1 MKRELFSFLFLCRK
15 PWGNVSFPWF
25 FILKGVR
32 KMTIC
37 SVNNVTKSFG
47 GNIIFENI
55 SLEIKNGERVGL
67 VGRNGSGK
75 TTIFQLLTGM
85 ESLDAGAIH
94 MKKGT
99 RIGHVA
105 QIPKFDES
113 MTVYEVLS
121 SAFKIEKELE
131 REMRTLE
138 KHMAEE
144 QESSVLQKLMERY
157 GIIQEKFAF
166 LGGYEIE
173 ANIMKVANG
182 LQVIELF
189 PRSFLELSGGE
200 QTKVSLAYMLLQK
213 PDLLLLDEPTNH
225 LDLFAVEW
233 LEQFLKEYNGTV
245 VVISHDRYFLD
256 EVVTKIFDLEDGE
269 IHVYHTNYS
278 RFVEEKEERL
288 LQEFQAFQEQ
298 QKKIKKMKEAIKRL
312 REWANQANPP
322 NEGLHKRARS
332 MERALERMEK
342 LKKPILERKQMGL
355 QFEGQERSGKDVIVM
370 KEVSKGFA
378 EHLLFNEANLHVRF
392 QERAAIV
399 GRNGTGKTTLLKLLL
414 EEIKPDAGEIR
425 IGSSVKIGY
434 LSQHAYG
441 NMKSN
446 VLEAFRE
453 CVAVTEGEA
462 RHILAK
468 FLFYGP
474 AVFKK
479 VTQLSGGEKMRLRL
493 AQLMYQDINF
503 LILDEP
509 TNHLD
514 IESREVLEE
523 ALEQYNGTILAV
535 SHDRYFL
542 NKLFEKTYWIDECKL
557 FEFAGNYAWAR
568 QKWEEKL
575 ETQVIK
581 QQRQGRKK
589 IETVPVKKKEVRNIE
604 EIETELMHVEEDIY
618 TLECKMEQVVDVEML
633 EQLYEEKTKKELL
646 RAELY
651 NALENI
657 ME

>member
-1 MKRELFSFLFLCRK
+1 
-15 PWGNVSFPWF
+15 
-25 FILKGVR
+25 
-32 KMTIC
+32 MTIC
-37 SVNNVTKSFG
+37 SVNNVMKSFG

-75 TTIFQLLTGM
+75 TTIFGLLTGR

-105 QIPKFDES
+105 QIPKFDEV
-113 MTVYEVLS
+113 MNVYDVLS
-121 SAFKIEKELE
+121 SAFKVEKELE
-131 REMRTLE
+131 KEMHALE
-138 KHMAEE
+138 KNMAEE
-144 QESSVLQKLMERY
+144 QEQSSLQKLMERY

-182 LQVIELF
+182 LQVTDLF
-189 PRSFLELSGGE
+189 PRVFTELSGGE

-213 PDLLLLDEPTNH
+213 LDLLLLDEPTNH

-233 LEQFLKEYNGTV
+233 LEKFLKEYTGTV
-245 VVISHDRYFLD
+245 MVISHDRYFLD

-278 RFVEEKEERL
+278 QFVEEKEERL
-288 LQEFQAFQEQ
+288 LQEFQAYQEQ

-322 NEGLHKRARS
+322 NEGLHKRARN
-332 MERALERMEK
+332 MERALERIEK
-342 LKKPILERKQMGL
+342 LKRPILERKQMGL
-355 QFEGQERSGKDVIVM
+355 QFEGQERSGKDVVVM

-378 EHLLFNEANLHVRF
+378 GRPLFEQANLHVRF

-414 EEIKPDAGEIR
+414 EEINPDVGEIR

-434 LSQHAYG
+434 LSQHTYG

-453 CVAVTEGEA
+453 YVAVTEGEA

-575 ETQVIK
+575 EKQVIK
-581 QQRQGRKK
+581 QKRQGRKSV
-589 IETVPVKKKEVRNIE
+589 EMVPVKEKKARNLE
-604 EIETELMHVEEDIY
+604 EIENELMHVEEDIY
-618 TLECKMEQVVDVEML
+618 AIECEMEHVADVERL
-633 EQLYEEKTKKELL
+633 KKLYEEKMMKELL
-646 RAELY
+646 RAKLY
-651 NALENI
+651 SELENI
-657 ME
+657 VE

>member
-1 MKRELFSFLFLCRK
+1 M
-15 PWGNVSFPWF
+15 GNVSFSWF

-37 SVNNVTKSFG
+37 SVNNVMKSFG

-75 TTIFQLLTGM
+75 TTIFGLLTGK

-105 QIPKFDES
+105 QIPKFDEV
-113 MTVYEVLS
+113 MTVYDVLS
-121 SAFKIEKELE
+121 SAFKVEKELE
-131 REMRTLE
+131 KEMHALE
-138 KHMAEE
+138 KNMAVE
-144 QESSVLQKLMERY
+144 QEQSALEKLMERY
-157 GIIQEKFAF
+157 GVIQEKFAF

-182 LQVIELF
+182 LQVTDLF
-189 PRSFLELSGGE
+189 SRVFTELSGGE

-233 LEQFLKEYNGTV
+233 LEQFLKEYTGTV
-245 VVISHDRYFLD
+245 IVISHDRYFLD

-278 RFVEEKEERL
+278 QFVEEKEERL
-288 LQEFQAFQEQ
+288 LQEFQAYQEQ

-322 NEGLHKRARS
+322 NEGLHKRARN
-332 MERALERMEK
+332 MERALERIEK
-342 LKKPILERKQMGL
+342 LKRPILERKQMGL
-355 QFEGQERSGKDVIVM
+355 QFEGQERSGKDVVVM

-378 EHLLFNEANLHVRF
+378 GRPLFEQANLHVRF

-414 EEIKPDAGEIR
+414 EEINPDVGEIR

-434 LSQHAYG
+434 LSQHTYG
-441 NMKSN
+441 NVKSN

-453 CVAVTEGEA
+453 YVAVTEGEA

-575 ETQVIK
+575 EKQVIK
-581 QQRQGRKK
+581 QKCQGRKSV
-589 IETVPVKKKEVRNIE
+589 EMVPVKEKKARNLE
-604 EIETELMHVEEDIY
+604 EIENELMHVEEDIY
-618 TLECKMEQVVDVEML
+618 VIECEMEHVADVERL
-633 EQLYEEKTKKELL
+633 EKLYEEKTMKELL
-646 RAELY
+646 RAKLY
-651 NALENI
+651 SELENI
-657 ME
+657 VE

>member
-1 MKRELFSFLFLCRK
+1 
-15 PWGNVSFPWF
+15 
-25 FILKGVR
+25 
-32 KMTIC
+32 
-37 SVNNVTKSFG
+37 
-47 GNIIFENI
+47 
-55 SLEIKNGERVGL
+55 
-67 VGRNGSGK
+67 
-75 TTIFQLLTGM
+75 
-85 ESLDAGAIH
+85 
-94 MKKGT
+94 
-99 RIGHVA
+99 
-105 QIPKFDES
+105 

-144 QESSVLQKLMERY
+144 QETSVLQKLMERY

-182 LQVIELF
+182 LQVTELF
-189 PRSFLELSGGE
+189 PRSFVEISGGE

-245 VVISHDRYFLD
+245 MVISHDRYFLD

-288 LQEFQAFQEQ
+288 LQEFQAYQEQ

-355 QFEGQERSGKDVIVM
+355 QFEGQERSGKDVVVM

-414 EEIKPDAGEIR
+414 EEIEPDAGEIR

-542 NKLFEKTYWIDECKL
+542 NKLFEKTYWIDERKL

-568 QKWEEKL
+568 QKWEEKF

-581 QQRQGRKK
+581 QQRQGRKN

-651 NALENI
+651 NELENI
-657 ME
+657 VE

>member
-1 MKRELFSFLFLCRK
+1 MPKTM
-15 PWGNVSFPWF
+15 GNVSFPWF

-182 LQVIELF
+182 LQVTELF
-189 PRSFLELSGGE
+189 HRSFLELSGGE

-245 VVISHDRYFLD
+245 MVISHDRYFLD

-278 RFVEEKEERL
+278 QFVEEKEERL
-288 LQEFQAFQEQ
+288 LQEFQAYQEQ

-355 QFEGQERSGKDVIVM
+355 QFEGQERSGKDVVVM
-370 KEVSKGFA
+370 KEVSKRFA

-414 EEIKPDAGEIR
+414 EEIEPDAGEIR

-581 QQRQGRKK
+581 QRRQGRKSM
-589 IETVPVKKKEVRNIE
+589 ETVPVKKKEVRNIE

-651 NALENI
+651 NELENI
-657 ME
+657 VE

>member
-1 MKRELFSFLFLCRK
+1 
-15 PWGNVSFPWF
+15 
-25 FILKGVR
+25 
-32 KMTIC
+32 MTIC

-105 QIPKFDES
+105 QIPKFDEG
-113 MTVYEVLS
+113 MTVYDVLS
-121 SAFKIEKELE
+121 SAFKAEKELE

-138 KHMAEE
+138 NNMAEE
-144 QESSVLQKLMERY
+144 REPSALQKLMERY
-157 GIIQEKFAF
+157 GVIQEKFAF

-173 ANIMKVANG
+173 ASLMKVANG
-182 LQVIELF
+182 LQVTELF

-200 QTKVSLAYMLLQK
+200 QTKISLAYMLLQK

-288 LQEFQAFQEQ
+288 LQEFQAYQEQ

-355 QFEGQERSGKDVIVM
+355 QFEGQERSGKDVVVM

-414 EEIKPDAGEIR
+414 EEIEPDAGEIR

-542 NKLFEKTYWIDECKL
+542 NKLFEKTYWIDECTL

-581 QQRQGRKK
+581 QQRQGRKSM
-589 IETVPVKKKEVRNIE
+589 ETVPVKKKEVRNIE

-618 TLECKMEQVVDVEML
+618 TLECKMEHVVDVEML
-633 EQLYEEKTKKELL
+633 EQLYEEKMKKELL

-651 NALENI
+651 NELENI
-657 ME
+657 VE

>member
-1 MKRELFSFLFLCRK
+1 
-15 PWGNVSFPWF
+15 
-25 FILKGVR
+25 
-32 KMTIC
+32 MTIC

-99 RIGHVA
+99 RIGHVV

-113 MTVYEVLS
+113 MTVYDVLS

-131 REMRTLE
+131 REMHALE

-144 QESSVLQKLMERY
+144 QESSVLQRLMERY
-157 GIIQEKFAF
+157 GVIQEKFAF

-182 LQVIELF
+182 LQVTELF

-245 VVISHDRYFLD
+245 MVISHDRYFLD

-278 RFVEEKEERL
+278 QFVEEKEERL
-288 LQEFQAFQEQ
+288 LQEFQAYQEQ

-355 QFEGQERSGKDVIVM
+355 QFEGQERSGKDVVVM

-378 EHLLFNEANLHVRF
+378 DHPLFNEVNLHVRF

-414 EEIKPDAGEIR
+414 EEIEPDAGEIR

-453 CVAVTEGEA
+453 YVAVTEGEA

-479 VTQLSGGEKMRLRL
+479 VTQLSGGERMRLRL

-581 QQRQGRKK
+581 QQRQGRKS

-604 EIETELMHVEEDIY
+604 EIETELIHVEEDIY
-618 TLECKMEQVVDVEML
+618 TLECKMEHVVDVEML

-646 RAELY
+646 RADLY

>member
-1 MKRELFSFLFLCRK
+1 
-15 PWGNVSFPWF
+15 
-25 FILKGVR
+25 
-32 KMTIC
+32 MTIC

-47 GNIIFENI
+47 GNTIFENI

-75 TTIFQLLTGM
+75 TTIFGLLTGR

-105 QIPKFDES
+105 QIPKFDEA
-113 MTVYEVLS
+113 MTVYDVLS
-121 SAFKIEKELE
+121 SAFKVEKELE
-131 REMRTLE
+131 KEMHALE
-138 KHMAEE
+138 KNMAVE
-144 QESSVLQKLMERY
+144 QEQSALEKLMERY
-157 GIIQEKFAF
+157 GVIQEKFAF

-182 LQVIELF
+182 LQVTDLF
-189 PRSFLELSGGE
+189 SRVFTELSGGE

-233 LEQFLKEYNGTV
+233 LEQFLKEYTGTV
-245 VVISHDRYFLD
+245 MVISHDRYFLD

-278 RFVEEKEERL
+278 QFVEEKEEKL
-288 LQEFQAFQEQ
+288 LQEFQAYQEQ

-322 NEGLHKRARS
+322 NEGLHKRARN
-332 MERALERMEK
+332 MERALERIEK
-342 LKKPILERKQMGL
+342 LKRPILERKQMGL
-355 QFEGQERSGKDVIVM
+355 QFEGQERSGKDVVVM

-378 EHLLFNEANLHVRF
+378 GRPLFEQANLHVRF

-414 EEIKPDAGEIR
+414 EEINPDVGEIR

-434 LSQHAYG
+434 LSQHTYG
-441 NMKSN
+441 NVKSN

-453 CVAVTEGEA
+453 YVAVTEGEA

-575 ETQVIK
+575 EKQVIK
-581 QQRQGRKK
+581 QKRQGRKSV
-589 IETVPVKKKEVRNIE
+589 EMVPVKEKKARNLE
-604 EIETELMHVEEDIY
+604 EIENELMHVEEDIY
-618 TLECKMEQVVDVEML
+618 AIECEMEHVADVERL
-633 EQLYEEKTKKELL
+633 EKLYEEKTMKELL
-646 RAELY
+646 RAKLY
-651 NALENI
+651 SELENI

>member
-1 MKRELFSFLFLCRK
+1 M
-15 PWGNVSFPWF
+15 GNVSFSWF

-47 GNIIFENI
+47 GNTIFENI

-75 TTIFQLLTGM
+75 TTIFGLLTGM

-105 QIPKFDES
+105 QIPKFDEA
-113 MTVYEVLS
+113 MTVYDVLS
-121 SAFKIEKELE
+121 SAFKVEKELE
-131 REMRTLE
+131 KEMHALE
-138 KHMAEE
+138 KNMAVE
-144 QESSVLQKLMERY
+144 QEQSALEKLMERY
-157 GIIQEKFAF
+157 GVIQEKFAF

-182 LQVIELF
+182 LQVTDLF
-189 PRSFLELSGGE
+189 SRVFTELSGGE

-233 LEQFLKEYNGTV
+233 LEQFLKEYTGTV
-245 VVISHDRYFLD
+245 MVISHDCYFLD

-278 RFVEEKEERL
+278 QFVEEKEERL
-288 LQEFQAFQEQ
+288 LQEFQAYQEQ

-322 NEGLHKRARS
+322 NEGLHKRARN
-332 MERALERMEK
+332 MERALERIEK
-342 LKKPILERKQMGL
+342 LKRPILERKQMGL
-355 QFEGQERSGKDVIVM
+355 QFEGQERSGKDVVVM

-378 EHLLFNEANLHVRF
+378 GRPLFEQANLHVRF

-414 EEIKPDAGEIR
+414 EEINPDVGEIR

-434 LSQHAYG
+434 LSQHTYG
-441 NMKSN
+441 NVKSN

-453 CVAVTEGEA
+453 YVAVTEGEA

-575 ETQVIK
+575 EKQVIK
-581 QQRQGRKK
+581 QKRQGRKSV
-589 IETVPVKKKEVRNIE
+589 EMVPVKEKKARNLE
-604 EIETELMHVEEDIY
+604 EIENELMHVEEDIY
-618 TLECKMEQVVDVEML
+618 AIECEMEHVADVERL
-633 EQLYEEKTKKELL
+633 EKLYEEKTMKELL
-646 RAELY
+646 RAKLY
-651 NALENI
+651 SELENI
-657 ME
+657 VE

>member
-1 MKRELFSFLFLCRK
+1 
-15 PWGNVSFPWF
+15 
-25 FILKGVR
+25 
-32 KMTIC
+32 MTIC
-37 SVNNVTKSFG
+37 SVNNVKKSFG

-55 SLEIKNGERVGL
+55 SLEIKNGERIGL

-75 TTIFQLLTGM
+75 TTIFQLLTGI
-85 ESLDAGAIH
+85 EGLDAGAIH
-94 MKKGT
+94 VKKGT

-105 QIPKFDES
+105 QIPKFNNE
-113 MTVYEVLS
+113 MNVYDVLS
-121 SAFKIEKELE
+121 SAFKKEKELE
-131 REMRTLE
+131 IEMHALE
-138 KHMAEE
+138 KNMAEE
-144 QESSVLQKLMERY
+144 QESSALQKLMERY
-157 GIIQEKFAF
+157 GVIQERYAF

-182 LQVIELF
+182 LQVTELF
-189 PRSFLELSGGE
+189 SRSFMELSGGE

-233 LEQFLKEYNGTV
+233 LEQFLKEYTGTV
-245 VVISHDRYFLD
+245 MVISHDRYFLD

-278 RFVEEKEERL
+278 QFVEEKEERL
-288 LQEFQAFQEQ
+288 LQEFQAYQEQ

-322 NEGLHKRARS
+322 SEGLHKRARN
-332 MERALERMEK
+332 MERALERIEK
-342 LKKPILERKQMGL
+342 LKRPILDRKQMGL
-355 QFEGQERSGKDVIVM
+355 QFDGQERSGKDVVVM

-378 EHLLFNEANLHVRF
+378 DRSLFEKVNLHIRF

-414 EEIKPDAGEIR
+414 EEMKQDTGEIR

-441 NMKSN
+441 NMKNN
-446 VLEAFRE
+446 VLEAFRD

-462 RHILAK
+462 RHILAR

-493 AQLMYQDINF
+493 AQLMYQDVNF

-542 NKLFEKTYWIDECKL
+542 NKLFEKTYWIDEHKL

-568 QKWEEKL
+568 QKWEERIEK
-575 ETQVIK
+575 QVVKQK
-581 QQRQGRKK
+581 QQQQGNKALEVMP
-589 IETVPVKKKEVRNIE
+589 IKKKKSRDLEAVEN
-604 EIETELMHVEEDIY
+604 ELMHIEEDIY
-618 TLECKMEQVVDVEML
+618 ALECKMEHVVDVEML
-633 EQLYEEKTKKELL
+633 EQLYEEKTKKEFL

-651 NALENI
+651 NELENI
-657 ME
+657 VE

>member
-1 MKRELFSFLFLCRK
+1 M
-15 PWGNVSFPWF
+15 GNVSFPWF

-182 LQVIELF
+182 LQVTELF
-189 PRSFLELSGGE
+189 PRSFVEISGGE

-288 LQEFQAFQEQ
+288 LQEFQAYQEQ

-355 QFEGQERSGKDVIVM
+355 QFEGQERSGKDVVVM

-414 EEIKPDAGEIR
+414 EEIEPDAGEIR

-581 QQRQGRKK
+581 QQRQGRKSV
-589 IETVPVKKKEVRNIE
+589 ETVSVKKKEVRNIE

-618 TLECKMEQVVDVEML
+618 TLEYKMEQVVDVEML
-633 EQLYEEKTKKELL
+633 EQLYDEKTKKELL

>member
-1 MKRELFSFLFLCRK
+1 
-15 PWGNVSFPWF
+15 
-25 FILKGVR
+25 
-32 KMTIC
+32 MTIC

-55 SLEIKNGERVGL
+55 SLEVKNGERVGL

-105 QIPKFDES
+105 QIPKFDEG
-113 MTVYEVLS
+113 MTVYDVLS
-121 SAFKIEKELE
+121 SAFKAEKELE

-138 KHMAEE
+138 KYMAEE
-144 QESSVLQKLMERY
+144 REPSALQKLMERY
-157 GIIQEKFAF
+157 GVIQEKFAF

-173 ANIMKVANG
+173 ANLMKVANG
-182 LQVIELF
+182 LQVTELF

-245 VVISHDRYFLD
+245 MVISHDRYFLD

-278 RFVEEKEERL
+278 QFVDEKEERL
-288 LQEFQAFQEQ
+288 LQEFQAYQEQ

-332 MERALERMEK
+332 MERALERIEK

-355 QFEGQERSGKDVIVM
+355 QFEGQERSGKDVVLM

-378 EHLLFNEANLHVRF
+378 GHPLFNEANLHVRF

-434 LSQHAYG
+434 LSQHAHG

-453 CVAVTEGEA
+453 YVAVTEGEA

-542 NKLFEKTYWIDECKL
+542 NKLFEKTYWIDEHKL

-575 ETQVIK
+575 EKQVIK
-581 QQRQGRKK
+581 QQRQGRKSMA
-589 IETVPVKKKEVRNIE
+589 TAPVKKKEVRNVE
-604 EIETELMHVEEDIY
+604 DIETELMHVEEDIY
-618 TLECKMEQVVDVEML
+618 MLECKMEHVVDVEML

-646 RAELY
+646 RADLY
-651 NALENI
+651 NELENI
-657 ME
+657 VE

>member
-1 MKRELFSFLFLCRK
+1 
-15 PWGNVSFPWF
+15 
-25 FILKGVR
+25 
-32 KMTIC
+32 MTIC

-105 QIPKFDES
+105 QIPKFDEG
-113 MTVYEVLS
+113 MTVYDVLS
-121 SAFKIEKELE
+121 SAFKAEKELE

-138 KHMAEE
+138 KNMAEE
-144 QESSVLQKLMERY
+144 LEPSALQRLMERY
-157 GIIQEKFAF
+157 GVIQEKFAF

-173 ANIMKVANG
+173 ANMMKVANG
-182 LQVIELF
+182 LQVTELF

-245 VVISHDRYFLD
+245 MVISHDRYFLD

-288 LQEFQAFQEQ
+288 LHEFQAYQEQ

-332 MERALERMEK
+332 MERALERIEK

-355 QFEGQERSGKDVIVM
+355 QFEGQERSGKDVVVM
-370 KEVSKGFA
+370 KKVSKGFA
-378 EHLLFNEANLHVRF
+378 DHPLFNEANLHVRF

-453 CVAVTEGEA
+453 YVAVTEGEA

-542 NKLFEKTYWIDECKL
+542 NKLFEKTYWIDELKL
-557 FEFAGNYAWAR
+557 FEFAGKYAWAR
-568 QKWEEKL
+568 QKWEEQVEK
-575 ETQVIK
+575 QVIK
-581 QQRQGRKK
+581 QQRQGRKSM
-589 IETVPVKKKEVRNIE
+589 ETAPVKKKEARNVE
-604 EIETELMHVEEDIY
+604 EIETELIHVEEDIY
-618 TLECKMEQVVDVEML
+618 TLECKMEHVVDVEML

-646 RAELY
+646 RADLY
-651 NALENI
+651 NELENI
-657 ME
+657 VE

>member
-1 MKRELFSFLFLCRK
+1 
-15 PWGNVSFPWF
+15 
-25 FILKGVR
+25 
-32 KMTIC
+32 MTIC

-75 TTIFQLLTGM
+75 TTIFGLLTGM
-85 ESLDAGAIH
+85 ESLDTGAIH

-105 QIPKFDES
+105 QIPKFDEA
-113 MTVYEVLS
+113 MTVYDVLS
-121 SAFKIEKELE
+121 SAFKVEKELE
-131 REMRTLE
+131 KEMHALE
-138 KHMAEE
+138 KNMAEE
-144 QESSVLQKLMERY
+144 QEQSSLQKLMERY
-157 GIIQEKFAF
+157 GVIQEKFAF

-182 LQVIELF
+182 LQVTNLF
-189 PRSFLELSGGE
+189 SRVFTELSGGE

-245 VVISHDRYFLD
+245 MVISHDRYFLD
-256 EVVTKIFDLEDGE
+256 EVVTKIFDLEDGA

-278 RFVEEKEERL
+278 QFVEEKEGRL
-288 LQEFQAFQEQ
+288 LQEFQAYQEQ

-322 NEGLHKRARS
+322 NEGLHKRARN
-332 MERALERMEK
+332 MERALERIEK
-342 LKKPILERKQMGL
+342 LKRPILERKQMGL
-355 QFEGQERSGKDVIVM
+355 QFEGQERSGKDVVVM

-378 EHLLFNEANLHVRF
+378 GRPLFEQANLHVRF

-414 EEIKPDAGEIR
+414 KEMEPEAGAIR
-425 IGSSVKIGY
+425 VGSSVKIGY
-434 LSQHAYG
+434 LSQHTYE

-453 CVAVTEGEA
+453 NVTVTEGEA

-523 ALEQYNGTILAV
+523 ALEQYNGPILAV

-575 ETQVIK
+575 EKQVIK
-581 QQRQGRKK
+581 QKRQGKK
-589 IETVPVKKKEVRNIE
+589 SVETVPVKEKEARNLE
-604 EIETELMHVEEDIY
+604 EIENELMHVEEDVYAI
-618 TLECKMEQVVDVEML
+618 ECEMEHVADVERL
-633 EQLYEEKTKKELL
+633 EKLYEEKTKKELL

-651 NALENI
+651 NELENI
-657 ME
+657 VE

>member
-1 MKRELFSFLFLCRK
+1 
-15 PWGNVSFPWF
+15 
-25 FILKGVR
+25 
-32 KMTIC
+32 MTIC

-138 KHMAEE
+138 KDMAEE

-182 LQVIELF
+182 LQVTELF
-189 PRSFLELSGGE
+189 PRLFVEISGGE

-288 LQEFQAFQEQ
+288 LQEFQAYQEQ

-355 QFEGQERSGKDVIVM
+355 QFEGQERSGKDVVVM

-414 EEIKPDAGEIR
+414 EEIEPDAGEIR

-434 LSQHAYG
+434 LSQHEYG

-542 NKLFEKTYWIDECKL
+542 NKLFEKTYWIDERKL

-581 QQRQGRKK
+581 QQRQGRKSV
-589 IETVPVKKKEVRNIE
+589 ETVSVKKKEVRNIE

-618 TLECKMEQVVDVEML
+618 TLECKMEHVVDVEML

-646 RAELY
+646 RADLY
-651 NALENI
+651 NELENI
-657 ME
+657 VE

>member
-1 MKRELFSFLFLCRK
+1 M
-15 PWGNVSFPWF
+15 GNVSFPWF

-37 SVNNVTKSFG
+37 SVNNITKSFG

-85 ESLDAGAIH
+85 ENVNVGAIH

-105 QIPKFDES
+105 QIPKFDDGI
-113 MTVYEVLS
+113 TVYDVLS
-121 SAFKIEKELE
+121 SAFKAEKELE
-131 REMRTLE
+131 REMHALE
-138 KHMAEE
+138 KNMAEE
-144 QESSVLQKLMERY
+144 LEPFALEKLMERY
-157 GIIQEKFAF
+157 GIIQERFAF

-182 LQVIELF
+182 LQVAELCSRLF
-189 PRSFLELSGGE
+189 TELSGGE

-233 LEQFLKEYNGTV
+233 LEQFLKEYVGTV
-245 VVISHDRYFLD
+245 MVISHDRYFLD
-256 EVVTKIFDLEDGE
+256 EVVTKILDLEDGE

-278 RFVEEKEERL
+278 QFIKEKEERL
-288 LQEFQAFQEQ
+288 LQEFQAYQEQ

-322 NEGLHKRARS
+322 NEGLHKRARN
-332 MERALERMEK
+332 MERALERIEK
-342 LKKPILERKQMGL
+342 LKRPILERKQMGL
-355 QFEGQERSGKDVIVM
+355 QFEGQERSGKDVVVM

-378 EHLLFNEANLHVRF
+378 DRALFEKANLHIRF

-414 EEIKPDAGEIR
+414 EEIQQDAGEIR

-441 NMKSN
+441 NMKNN

-462 RHILAK
+462 RHILAR

-542 NKLFEKTYWIDECKL
+542 NKLFEKTYWIDEHKL

-568 QKWEEKL
+568 QKWEERIEK
-575 ETQVIK
+575 QVVKQK
-581 QQRQGRKK
+581 QQGSKALEMIPIKK
-589 IETVPVKKKEVRNIE
+589 QESRNLE
-604 EIETELMHVEEDIY
+604 KVENELMHIEEDIY
-618 TLECKMEQVVDVEML
+618 ALECKMANVVDVEML

-646 RAELY
+646 RADLY
-651 NALENI
+651 NELENI
-657 ME
+657 VE

>member
-1 MKRELFSFLFLCRK
+1 
-15 PWGNVSFPWF
+15 
-25 FILKGVR
+25 
-32 KMTIC
+32 MTIC
-37 SVNNVTKSFG
+37 SVNNVKKSFG

-55 SLEIKNGERVGL
+55 SLEIKNGERIGL

-75 TTIFQLLTGM
+75 TTIFQLLTGI
-85 ESLDAGAIH
+85 EGLDAGAIH
-94 MKKGT
+94 VKKGT

-105 QIPKFDES
+105 QIPKFNNE
-113 MTVYEVLS
+113 MNVYDVLS
-121 SAFKIEKELE
+121 SAFKKEKELE
-131 REMRTLE
+131 IEMHALE
-138 KHMAEE
+138 KNMAEE
-144 QESSVLQKLMERY
+144 QESSALQKLMERY
-157 GIIQEKFAF
+157 GVIQERYAF

-182 LQVIELF
+182 LQVTELF
-189 PRSFLELSGGE
+189 PRSFMELSGGE

-233 LEQFLKEYNGTV
+233 LEQFLKEYTGTV
-245 VVISHDRYFLD
+245 MVISHDRYFLD

-278 RFVEEKEERL
+278 QFVEEKEERL
-288 LQEFQAFQEQ
+288 LQEFQAYQEQ

-322 NEGLHKRARS
+322 NEGLHKRARN
-332 MERALERMEK
+332 MERALERIEK
-342 LKKPILERKQMGL
+342 LKRPILDRKQMGL
-355 QFEGQERSGKDVIVM
+355 QFEGQERSGKDVVVM
-370 KEVSKGFA
+370 KEVSKGFD
-378 EHLLFNEANLHVRF
+378 ERSLFEKVNLHIRF

-414 EEIKPDAGEIR
+414 KEMQQDAGEIR

-441 NMKSN
+441 NMKNN
-446 VLEAFRE
+446 VLEAFRD

-462 RHILAK
+462 RHILAR

-493 AQLMYQDINF
+493 AQLMYQDVNF

-542 NKLFEKTYWIDECKL
+542 NKLFEKTYWIDENKL

-568 QKWEEKL
+568 QKWEEKI
-575 ETQVIK
+575 EKQVIK
-581 QQRQGRKK
+581 QKQQQQGNKALEVMP
-589 IETVPVKKKEVRNIE
+589 IKKKKSRDLEAVEN
-604 EIETELMHVEEDIY
+604 ELMHIEEDIY
-618 TLECKMEQVVDVEML
+618 ALECKMENVVDVEML
-633 EQLYEEKTKKELL
+633 EQLYEEKTKKEFL

-651 NALENI
+651 NELENI
-657 ME
+657 VE

>member
-1 MKRELFSFLFLCRK
+1 
-15 PWGNVSFPWF
+15 
-25 FILKGVR
+25 
-32 KMTIC
+32 MTIC

-47 GNIIFENI
+47 GNTIFENI

-75 TTIFQLLTGM
+75 TTIFGLLTGM

-105 QIPKFDES
+105 QIPKFDEV
-113 MTVYEVLS
+113 MTVYDVLS
-121 SAFKIEKELE
+121 SAFKVEKELE
-131 REMRTLE
+131 KEMHALE
-138 KHMAEE
+138 KNMAVE
-144 QESSVLQKLMERY
+144 QEQSALEKLMERY
-157 GIIQEKFAF
+157 GVIQEKFAF

-182 LQVIELF
+182 LQVTDLF
-189 PRSFLELSGGE
+189 SRVFTELSGGE

-233 LEQFLKEYNGTV
+233 LEQFLKEYTGTV
-245 VVISHDRYFLD
+245 IVISHDRYFLD

-278 RFVEEKEERL
+278 QFVEEKEERL
-288 LQEFQAFQEQ
+288 LQEFQAYQEQ

-322 NEGLHKRARS
+322 NEGLHKRARN
-332 MERALERMEK
+332 MERVLERIEK
-342 LKKPILERKQMGL
+342 LKRPILERKQMGL
-355 QFEGQERSGKDVIVM
+355 QFEGQERSGKDVVVM

-378 EHLLFNEANLHVRF
+378 GRPLFEQANLHVRF

-414 EEIKPDAGEIR
+414 EEINPDVGEIR

-434 LSQHAYG
+434 LSQHTYG
-441 NMKSN
+441 NVKSN

-453 CVAVTEGEA
+453 YVAVTEGEA

-575 ETQVIK
+575 GKQVIK
-581 QQRQGRKK
+581 QKRQGRKSV
-589 IETVPVKKKEVRNIE
+589 EMVPVKEKKARNLE
-604 EIETELMHVEEDIY
+604 EIENELMHVEEDIY
-618 TLECKMEQVVDVEML
+618 AIECEMEHVADVERL
-633 EQLYEEKTKKELL
+633 KKLYEEKTKKELL
-646 RAELY
+646 RAKLY
-651 NALENI
+651 SDLENI
-657 ME
+657 VE

>member
-1 MKRELFSFLFLCRK
+1 
-15 PWGNVSFPWF
+15 
-25 FILKGVR
+25 
-32 KMTIC
+32 MTIC

-55 SLEIKNGERVGL
+55 SFEIKNGERVGL

-581 QQRQGRKK
+581 QQRQGRKS

-618 TLECKMEQVVDVEML
+618 TLECKMEHVVDVEML

-657 ME
+657 VE

>member
-1 MKRELFSFLFLCRK
+1 
-15 PWGNVSFPWF
+15 
-25 FILKGVR
+25 
-32 KMTIC
+32 MTIC
-37 SVNNVTKSFG
+37 SVNNVKKSFG

-55 SLEIKNGERVGL
+55 SLEIKNGERIGL

-99 RIGHVA
+99 CIGHVA
-105 QIPKFDES
+105 QIPKFNNE
-113 MTVYEVLS
+113 MNVYDVLS
-121 SAFKIEKELE
+121 SAFKKEKELE
-131 REMRTLE
+131 IEMHALE
-138 KHMAEE
+138 KNMAEE
-144 QESSVLQKLMERY
+144 QESSALQKLMERY
-157 GIIQEKFAF
+157 GVIQERYAF

-182 LQVIELF
+182 LQVTELF
-189 PRSFLELSGGE
+189 PRSFMELSGGE

-233 LEQFLKEYNGTV
+233 LEQFLKEYTGTV
-245 VVISHDRYFLD
+245 MVISHDRYFLD

-278 RFVEEKEERL
+278 QFVEEKEGRL
-288 LQEFQAFQEQ
+288 LQEFQAYQEQ

-322 NEGLHKRARS
+322 NEGLHKRARN
-332 MERALERMEK
+332 MERALERIEK
-342 LKKPILERKQMGL
+342 LKRPILDRKQMGL
-355 QFEGQERSGKDVIVM
+355 QFEGQERSGKDVVVM
-370 KEVSKGFA
+370 KEVSKGFD
-378 EHLLFNEANLHVRF
+378 ERSLFEKVNLHIRF

-414 EEIKPDAGEIR
+414 KEMQQDAGEIR

-441 NMKSN
+441 NMKNN
-446 VLEAFRE
+446 VLEAFRD

-462 RHILAK
+462 RHILAR

-493 AQLMYQDINF
+493 AQLMYQDVNF

-542 NKLFEKTYWIDECKL
+542 NKLFEKTYWIDEHKL

-568 QKWEEKL
+568 QKWEERIEK
-575 ETQVIK
+575 QVVKQK
-581 QQRQGRKK
+581 QQQQGNKALEVMP
-589 IETVPVKKKEVRNIE
+589 IKKKKSRDLEAVEN
-604 EIETELMHVEEDIY
+604 ELMHIEEDIY
-618 TLECKMEQVVDVEML
+618 ALECKMENVVDVEML
-633 EQLYEEKTKKELL
+633 EQLYEEKTKKEFL

-651 NALENI
+651 NELENI
-657 ME
+657 VE

>member
-1 MKRELFSFLFLCRK
+1 
-15 PWGNVSFPWF
+15 
-25 FILKGVR
+25 
-32 KMTIC
+32 MTIC

-182 LQVIELF
+182 LQVTELF

-245 VVISHDRYFLD
+245 MVISHDRYFLD

-288 LQEFQAFQEQ
+288 LQEFQAYQEQ

-355 QFEGQERSGKDVIVM
+355 QFEGQERSGKDVVVM

-414 EEIKPDAGEIR
+414 EQIEPDAGEIR

-441 NMKSN
+441 NRKSN

-453 CVAVTEGEA
+453 YVAVTEGEA

-542 NKLFEKTYWIDECKL
+542 NKLFEKTYWIDEHKL

-568 QKWEEKL
+568 QKWEERL

-581 QQRQGRKK
+581 QQRQGRKS
-589 IETVPVKKKEVRNIE
+589 IETAPVKKKEARNIE
-604 EIETELMHVEEDIY
+604 DIETELMHVEEDIY
-618 TLECKMEQVVDVEML
+618 TLECTMEHVVDIKRL

-651 NALENI
+651 NELENI
-657 ME
+657 VE

>member
-1 MKRELFSFLFLCRK
+1 
-15 PWGNVSFPWF
+15 
-25 FILKGVR
+25 
-32 KMTIC
+32 MTIC

-105 QIPKFDES
+105 QIPKFDEG
-113 MTVYEVLS
+113 MTVYDVLS
-121 SAFKIEKELE
+121 SAFKTEKELE
-131 REMRTLE
+131 REMRALE
-138 KHMAEE
+138 KNMAEE
-144 QESSVLQKLMERY
+144 REPSALQKLMERY
-157 GIIQEKFAF
+157 GVIQEKFAF

-173 ANIMKVANG
+173 ANMMKVANG
-182 LQVIELF
+182 LQVTELF

-245 VVISHDRYFLD
+245 MVISHDRYFLD

-278 RFVEEKEERL
+278 QFVDEKEERL
-288 LQEFQAFQEQ
+288 LQEFQAYQEQ

-332 MERALERMEK
+332 MERALERIEK

-355 QFEGQERSGKDVIVM
+355 QFEGQERSGKDVVLM

-378 EHLLFNEANLHVRF
+378 GHPLFNEANLHVRF

-453 CVAVTEGEA
+453 YVAVTEGEA

-542 NKLFEKTYWIDECKL
+542 NKLFEKTYWIDEHKL

-575 ETQVIK
+575 EKQVIK
-581 QQRQGRKK
+581 QQRQGRKSMA
-589 IETVPVKKKEVRNIE
+589 TAPVKKKEVRNVE
-604 EIETELMHVEEDIY
+604 DIETELMHVEEDIY
-618 TLECKMEQVVDVEML
+618 MLECKMEHVFDVEML

-646 RAELY
+646 RADLY
-651 NALENI
+651 NELENI
-657 ME
+657 VE

>member
-1 MKRELFSFLFLCRK
+1 
-15 PWGNVSFPWF
+15 
-25 FILKGVR
+25 
-32 KMTIC
+32 MTIC

-75 TTIFQLLTGM
+75 TTIFGLLTGM
-85 ESLDAGAIH
+85 ESLDTGAIH

-105 QIPKFDES
+105 QIPKFDEA
-113 MTVYEVLS
+113 MTVYDVLS
-121 SAFKIEKELE
+121 SAFKVEKELE
-131 REMRTLE
+131 KEMHALE
-138 KHMAEE
+138 KNMAEE
-144 QESSVLQKLMERY
+144 QEQSSLQKLMEGY
-157 GIIQEKFAF
+157 GVIQEKFAF

-182 LQVIELF
+182 LQVTNLF
-189 PRSFLELSGGE
+189 SRVFTELSGGE

-245 VVISHDRYFLD
+245 MVISHDRYFLD
-256 EVVTKIFDLEDGE
+256 EVVTKIFDLEDGA

-278 RFVEEKEERL
+278 QFVEEKEGRL
-288 LQEFQAFQEQ
+288 LQEFQAYQEQ

-322 NEGLHKRARS
+322 NEGLHKRARN
-332 MERALERMEK
+332 MERALERIEK
-342 LKKPILERKQMGL
+342 LKRPILERKQMGL
-355 QFEGQERSGKDVIVM
+355 QFEGQERSGKDVVVM

-378 EHLLFNEANLHVRF
+378 GRPLFEQANLHVRF

-414 EEIKPDAGEIR
+414 KEMEPEAGAIR
-425 IGSSVKIGY
+425 VGSSVKIGY
-434 LSQHAYG
+434 LSQHTYE

-453 CVAVTEGEA
+453 NVAVTEGEA

-575 ETQVIK
+575 EKQVIK
-581 QQRQGRKK
+581 QKRQGKK
-589 IETVPVKKKEVRNIE
+589 SVETVPVKEKEARNLE
-604 EIETELMHVEEDIY
+604 EIENELMHVEEDVYAI
-618 TLECKMEQVVDVEML
+618 ECEMEHVADVERL
-633 EQLYEEKTKKELL
+633 EKLYEEKTKKELL

-651 NALENI
+651 NELENI
-657 ME
+657 VE

>member
-1 MKRELFSFLFLCRK
+1 
-15 PWGNVSFPWF
+15 
-25 FILKGVR
+25 
-32 KMTIC
+32 MTIC
-37 SVNNVTKSFG
+37 SVNNVKKSFG

-55 SLEIKNGERVGL
+55 SLEIKNGERIGL

-75 TTIFQLLTGM
+75 TTIFQLLTGI
-85 ESLDAGAIH
+85 EGLDAGAIH

-105 QIPKFDES
+105 QIPKFNNE
-113 MTVYEVLS
+113 MNVYDVLS
-121 SAFKIEKELE
+121 SAFKKEKELE
-131 REMRTLE
+131 IEMHALE
-138 KHMAEE
+138 KNMAEE
-144 QESSVLQKLMERY
+144 QESSALQKLMERY
-157 GIIQEKFAF
+157 GVIQERYAF

-182 LQVIELF
+182 LQVTELF
-189 PRSFLELSGGE
+189 PRSFMELSGGE

-233 LEQFLKEYNGTV
+233 LEQFLKEYTGTV
-245 VVISHDRYFLD
+245 MVISHDRYFLD

-278 RFVEEKEERL
+278 QFVEEKEERL
-288 LQEFQAFQEQ
+288 LQEFQAYQEQ

-322 NEGLHKRARS
+322 NEGLHKRARN
-332 MERALERMEK
+332 MERALERIEK
-342 LKKPILERKQMGL
+342 LKRPILDRKQMGL
-355 QFEGQERSGKDVIVM
+355 QFEGQERSGKDVVVM
-370 KEVSKGFA
+370 KEVSKGFD
-378 EHLLFNEANLHVRF
+378 ERSLFEKVNLHIRF

-414 EEIKPDAGEIR
+414 KEMQQDAGEIR

-434 LSQHAYG
+434 LSQHAYE
-441 NMKSN
+441 NMKNN
-446 VLEAFRE
+446 VLEAFRD

-462 RHILAK
+462 RHILAR

-493 AQLMYQDINF
+493 AQLMYQDVNF

-542 NKLFEKTYWIDECKL
+542 NKLFEKTYWIDEHKL

-568 QKWEEKL
+568 QKWEERIEK
-575 ETQVIK
+575 QVVKQK
-581 QQRQGRKK
+581 QQQQGNKALEVMP
-589 IETVPVKKKEVRNIE
+589 IKKKKSRDLEAVEN
-604 EIETELMHVEEDIY
+604 ELMHIEEDIY
-618 TLECKMEQVVDVEML
+618 ALECKMENVVDVEML
-633 EQLYEEKTKKELL
+633 EQLYEEKTKKEFL

-651 NALENI
+651 NELENI
-657 ME
+657 DGVKKMNEKEQVAFLRMWGGLAFY

>member
-1 MKRELFSFLFLCRK
+1 M
-15 PWGNVSFPWF
+15 GNVSFPWF

-138 KHMAEE
+138 KDMAEE

-182 LQVIELF
+182 LQVTELF

-245 VVISHDRYFLD
+245 MVISHDRYFLD

-288 LQEFQAFQEQ
+288 LQEFQAYQEQ

-332 MERALERMEK
+332 MERALERMQK
-342 LKKPILERKQMGL
+342 LKKPILERKQIGL
-355 QFEGQERSGKDVIVM
+355 QFEGQDRSGKDVVVI

-378 EHLLFNEANLHVRF
+378 DHPLFNEVNLHVRF

-414 EEIKPDAGEIR
+414 EEIEPDAGEIR

-441 NMKSN
+441 NMKSD

-453 CVAVTEGEA
+453 YVAVTEGEA

-542 NKLFEKTYWIDECKL
+542 NKLFEKTYWIDEHKL

-568 QKWEEKL
+568 QKWEERL

-581 QQRQGRKK
+581 QQRQGRKS
-589 IETVPVKKKEVRNIE
+589 IETAPVKKKEARNIE
-604 EIETELMHVEEDIY
+604 EIKTELMHVEEDIY
-618 TLECKMEQVVDVEML
+618 TLECTMEHVVDIKRL

-651 NALENI
+651 NELENI
-657 ME
+657 VE

>member
-1 MKRELFSFLFLCRK
+1 
-15 PWGNVSFPWF
+15 
-25 FILKGVR
+25 
-32 KMTIC
+32 MTIC
-37 SVNNVTKSFG
+37 SVNNVKKSFG

-55 SLEIKNGERVGL
+55 SLEIKNGERIGL

-75 TTIFQLLTGM
+75 TTIFQLLTGI
-85 ESLDAGAIH
+85 EGLDAGAIH
-94 MKKGT
+94 VKKGT

-105 QIPKFDES
+105 QIPKFNNE
-113 MTVYEVLS
+113 MNVYDVLS
-121 SAFKIEKELE
+121 SAFKKEKELE
-131 REMRTLE
+131 IEMHALE
-138 KHMAEE
+138 KNMAEE
-144 QESSVLQKLMERY
+144 QESSALQKLMERY
-157 GIIQEKFAF
+157 GVVQERYAF

-182 LQVIELF
+182 LQVTELF
-189 PRSFLELSGGE
+189 PRSFMELSGGE

-233 LEQFLKEYNGTV
+233 LEQFLKEYTGTV
-245 VVISHDRYFLD
+245 MVISHDRYFLD

-278 RFVEEKEERL
+278 QFVEEKEERL
-288 LQEFQAFQEQ
+288 LQEFQAYQEQ

-322 NEGLHKRARS
+322 NEGLHKRARN
-332 MERALERMEK
+332 MERALERIEK
-342 LKKPILERKQMGL
+342 LKRPILDRKQMGL
-355 QFEGQERSGKDVIVM
+355 QFEGQERSGKDVVVM

-378 EHLLFNEANLHVRF
+378 ERSLFEKVNLHIRF

-414 EEIKPDAGEIR
+414 KEMQQDAGEIR

-441 NMKSN
+441 NMKNN
-446 VLEAFRE
+446 VLEAFRD

-462 RHILAK
+462 RHILAR

-493 AQLMYQDINF
+493 AQLMYQDVNF

-542 NKLFEKTYWIDECKL
+542 NKLFEKTYWIDEHKL

-568 QKWEEKL
+568 QKWEERIEK
-575 ETQVIK
+575 QVVKQK
-581 QQRQGRKK
+581 QQQQGNKALEVMP
-589 IETVPVKKKEVRNIE
+589 IKKKKSRDLEAVEN
-604 EIETELMHVEEDIY
+604 ELMHIEEDIY
-618 TLECKMEQVVDVEML
+618 ALECKMENVVDVEML
-633 EQLYEEKTKKELL
+633 EQLYEEKTKKEFL

-651 NALENI
+651 NELENI
-657 ME
+657 VE

>member
-1 MKRELFSFLFLCRK
+1 
-15 PWGNVSFPWF
+15 
-25 FILKGVR
+25 
-32 KMTIC
+32 MTIC

-121 SAFKIEKELE
+121 SAFKTEKELE

-144 QESSVLQKLMERY
+144 QEPSVLQKLMERY
-157 GIIQEKFAF
+157 GVIQEEFAF

-189 PRSFLELSGGE
+189 PRPFLELSGGE

-245 VVISHDRYFLD
+245 MVISHDRYFLD

-288 LQEFQAFQEQ
+288 LQEFQAYQEQ

-332 MERALERMEK
+332 MERALERMQK

-355 QFEGQERSGKDVIVM
+355 QFEGQDRSGKDVVVI

-378 EHLLFNEANLHVRF
+378 DHPLFNEVNLHVRF

-414 EEIKPDAGEIR
+414 EQIEPDAGEIR

-441 NMKSN
+441 NRKSN

-453 CVAVTEGEA
+453 YVAVTEGEA

-542 NKLFEKTYWIDECKL
+542 NKLFEKTYWIDERKL

-568 QKWEEKL
+568 QKWEERL

-581 QQRQGRKK
+581 QQRQGRKS
-589 IETVPVKKKEVRNIE
+589 IETAPVKKKEARNIE

-618 TLECKMEQVVDVEML
+618 TLECTMEHVVDIKML

-651 NALENI
+651 NELENI
-657 ME
+657 VE

>member
-1 MKRELFSFLFLCRK
+1 
-15 PWGNVSFPWF
+15 
-25 FILKGVR
+25 
-32 KMTIC
+32 MTIC
-37 SVNNVTKSFG
+37 SVNNITKSFG

-105 QIPKFDES
+105 QIPKFDEG
-113 MTVYEVLS
+113 MTVYDVLS
-121 SAFKIEKELE
+121 SAFKAEKELE
-131 REMRTLE
+131 REMHTLE
-138 KHMAEE
+138 KNMAEE
-144 QESSVLQKLMERY
+144 REPSALQKLMERY
-157 GIIQEKFAF
+157 GVIQEKFAF

-173 ANIMKVANG
+173 ANLMKVANG
-182 LQVIELF
+182 LQVTELF

-245 VVISHDRYFLD
+245 MVISHDRYFLD

-278 RFVEEKEERL
+278 QFVEEKEERL
-288 LQEFQAFQEQ
+288 LQEFQAYQEQ

-355 QFEGQERSGKDVIVM
+355 QFEGQERSGKDVVVM

-378 EHLLFNEANLHVRF
+378 GHPLFNEANLHVRF

-414 EEIKPDAGEIR
+414 EEIEPDAGEIR

-453 CVAVTEGEA
+453 YVAVTEGEA

-542 NKLFEKTYWIDECKL
+542 NKLFEKTYWIDERKL

-575 ETQVIK
+575 EKQVIK
-581 QQRQGRKK
+581 QQRQGRKR
-589 IETVPVKKKEVRNIE
+589 IETSPIKKKEVRNVE

-618 TLECKMEQVVDVEML
+618 TLECKMEHVVDVEVL
-633 EQLYEEKTKKELL
+633 EQLYEEKAKQELL

-651 NALENI
+651 NELENI
-657 ME
+657 VE

>member
-1 MKRELFSFLFLCRK
+1 
-15 PWGNVSFPWF
+15 
-25 FILKGVR
+25 
-32 KMTIC
+32 MTIC

-55 SLEIKNGERVGL
+55 SLEVKNGERVGL

-105 QIPKFDES
+105 QIPKFDEG
-113 MTVYEVLS
+113 MTVYDVLS
-121 SAFKIEKELE
+121 SAFKAEKELE

-138 KHMAEE
+138 KYMAEE
-144 QESSVLQKLMERY
+144 REPSALQKLMERY
-157 GIIQEKFAF
+157 GVIQEKFAF

-173 ANIMKVANG
+173 ANLMKVANG
-182 LQVIELF
+182 LQVTELF

-245 VVISHDRYFLD
+245 MVISHDRYFLD

-278 RFVEEKEERL
+278 QFVDEKEERL
-288 LQEFQAFQEQ
+288 LQEFQAYQEQ

-332 MERALERMEK
+332 MERALERIEK

-355 QFEGQERSGKDVIVM
+355 QFEGQERSGKDVVLM

-378 EHLLFNEANLHVRF
+378 GHPLFNEANLHVRF

-434 LSQHAYG
+434 LSQHAHG

-453 CVAVTEGEA
+453 YVAVTEGEA

-542 NKLFEKTYWIDECKL
+542 NKLFEKTYWIDEHKL

-575 ETQVIK
+575 EKQVIK
-581 QQRQGRKK
+581 QQRQGRKRTE
-589 IETVPVKKKEVRNIE
+589 IAPIKKKEVRNVE

-618 TLECKMEQVVDVEML
+618 KLECKMEHVVDVEML
-633 EQLYEEKTKKELL
+633 EQLYEEKTKQELL

-651 NALENI
+651 NELGNI
-657 ME
+657 VE

>member
-1 MKRELFSFLFLCRK
+1 M
-15 PWGNVSFPWF
+15 GNVSFSWF

-75 TTIFQLLTGM
+75 TTIFGLLTGM

-105 QIPKFDES
+105 QIPKFDEVL
-113 MTVYEVLS
+113 TVYDVLS
-121 SAFKIEKELE
+121 SAFKVEKELE
-131 REMRTLE
+131 KEMHALE
-138 KHMAEE
+138 KNMAEE
-144 QESSVLQKLMERY
+144 QEQSSLQKLMERY

-182 LQVIELF
+182 LQVTDLF
-189 PRSFLELSGGE
+189 SRVFTELSGGE

-233 LEQFLKEYNGTV
+233 LEQFLKEYTGTV
-245 VVISHDRYFLD
+245 MVISHDRYFLD

-278 RFVEEKEERL
+278 QFVEEKEERL
-288 LQEFQAFQEQ
+288 LQEFQAYQEQ

-312 REWANQANPP
+312 REWENQANPP
-322 NEGLHKRARS
+322 NEGLHKRARN
-332 MERALERMEK
+332 MERALERIEK
-342 LKKPILERKQMGL
+342 LKRPILERKQMGL
-355 QFEGQERSGKDVIVM
+355 QFEGQERSGKDVVVM

-378 EHLLFNEANLHVRF
+378 GRPLFEQANLHVRF

-414 EEIKPDAGEIR
+414 KEINPDVGEIR

-434 LSQHAYG
+434 LSQHTYG
-441 NMKSN
+441 NVKSN

-453 CVAVTEGEA
+453 YVAVTEGEA

-575 ETQVIK
+575 EKQVIK
-581 QQRQGRKK
+581 QKRQGRKSV
-589 IETVPVKKKEVRNIE
+589 EMVPVKEKKARNLE
-604 EIETELMHVEEDIY
+604 EIENELMHVEEDIY
-618 TLECKMEQVVDVEML
+618 AIECEMEHVADVERL
-633 EQLYEEKTKKELL
+633 EKLYEEKTMKELL
-646 RAELY
+646 RAKLY
-651 NALENI
+651 SELENI
-657 ME
+657 VE

>member
-1 MKRELFSFLFLCRK
+1 
-15 PWGNVSFPWF
+15 
-25 FILKGVR
+25 
-32 KMTIC
+32 MTIC

-105 QIPKFDES
+105 QIPKFDEG
-113 MTVYEVLS
+113 MTVYDVLS
-121 SAFKIEKELE
+121 SAFKAEKELE

-138 KHMAEE
+138 KNMAEE
-144 QESSVLQKLMERY
+144 REPSTLQRLMERY
-157 GIIQEKFAF
+157 GVIQEKFAF

-173 ANIMKVANG
+173 ANMMKVANG
-182 LQVIELF
+182 LQVTELF

-245 VVISHDRYFLD
+245 MVISHDRYFLD

-278 RFVEEKEERL
+278 QFVEEKEERL
-288 LQEFQAFQEQ
+288 LQEFQAYQEQ
-298 QKKIKKMKEAIKRL
+298 QKKIKKMEEAIKRL

-332 MERALERMEK
+332 MERALERIEK

-355 QFEGQERSGKDVIVM
+355 QFEGQERSGKDVVVM

-378 EHLLFNEANLHVRF
+378 DHPLFNEANLHVRF

-453 CVAVTEGEA
+453 YVAVTEGEA

-542 NKLFEKTYWIDECKL
+542 NKLFEKTYWIDEHKL
-557 FEFAGNYAWAR
+557 FEFVGNYAWAR

-575 ETQVIK
+575 EKQVIK
-581 QQRQGRKK
+581 QQRQGRKSM
-589 IETVPVKKKEVRNIE
+589 ETAPVKKKEARNVE

-618 TLECKMEQVVDVEML
+618 KLECKMEEVVGVEML

-651 NALENI
+651 HELENI
-657 ME
+657 VE

>member
-1 MKRELFSFLFLCRK
+1 
-15 PWGNVSFPWF
+15 
-25 FILKGVR
+25 
-32 KMTIC
+32 MTIC

-85 ESLDAGAIH
+85 ESLDTGAIH

-105 QIPKFDES
+105 QIPKFDEG
-113 MTVYEVLS
+113 MTVYDALS
-121 SAFKIEKELE
+121 SAFKTEKELE

-138 KHMAEE
+138 KNMAEE
-144 QESSVLQKLMERY
+144 REQSALQKLMERY
-157 GIIQEKFAF
+157 GVIQEKFAF

-182 LQVIELF
+182 LQVTELF
-189 PRSFLELSGGE
+189 TRSFLELSGGE

-245 VVISHDRYFLD
+245 MVISHDRYFLD

-269 IHVYHTNYS
+269 IYVYHTNYS

-288 LQEFQAFQEQ
+288 LQEFQAYQEQ

-355 QFEGQERSGKDVIVM
+355 QFEGQERSGKDVVVM

-378 EHLLFNEANLHVRF
+378 DHPLFNEANLHVRF

-414 EEIKPDAGEIR
+414 EEIEPDAGEIR

-542 NKLFEKTYWIDECKL
+542 NKLFEKTYWIDERKL

-575 ETQVIK
+575 EKQVIK
-581 QQRQGRKK
+581 QQHQGRKS
-589 IETVPVKKKEVRNIE
+589 IEPVPVKKKETRNVE

-618 TLECKMEQVVDVEML
+618 ALECKMEHVVDVEML
-633 EQLYEEKTKKELL
+633 EKLYEEKTKKELL

-651 NALENI
+651 NDLENI
-657 ME
+657 VG

>member
-1 MKRELFSFLFLCRK
+1 M
-15 PWGNVSFPWF
+15 GNVSFPWF

-105 QIPKFDES
+105 QIPKFDEG
-113 MTVYEVLS
+113 MTVYDVLS
-121 SAFKIEKELE
+121 SAFKAEKELE

-138 KHMAEE
+138 KNMAEE
-144 QESSVLQKLMERY
+144 QETFALQKLMERY
-157 GIIQEKFAF
+157 GVIQEKFAF

-173 ANIMKVANG
+173 ANMMKVANG

-245 VVISHDRYFLD
+245 MVISHDRYFLD

-278 RFVEEKEERL
+278 QFVEEKEERL
-288 LQEFQAFQEQ
+288 LQEFQAYQEQ

-332 MERALERMEK
+332 MERALERIEK

-355 QFEGQERSGKDVIVM
+355 QFEGQERSGKDVVVM

-378 EHLLFNEANLHVRF
+378 DHPLFNEANLHVRF

-414 EEIKPDAGEIR
+414 EEIEPDVGEIR

-441 NMKSN
+441 NMKSS

-453 CVAVTEGEA
+453 YVAVTEGEA

-542 NKLFEKTYWIDECKL
+542 NKLFEKTYWIDEHKL

-575 ETQVIK
+575 EKQVIK
-581 QQRQGRKK
+581 QQRQGRKSM
-589 IETVPVKKKEVRNIE
+589 ETAPVKKKEVRNVE
-604 EIETELMHVEEDIY
+604 DIETELMHVEEDIY
-618 TLECKMEQVVDVEML
+618 MLECKMEHVVDVEML

-651 NALENI
+651 NELENI
-657 ME
+657 VE

>member
-1 MKRELFSFLFLCRK
+1 M
-15 PWGNVSFPWF
+15 GNVSFSRF

-37 SVNNVTKSFG
+37 SVNNITKSFG

-85 ESLDAGAIH
+85 ESLDAGTIH

-105 QIPKFDES
+105 QIPKFDEG
-113 MTVYEVLS
+113 MTVYAVLN
-121 SAFKIEKELE
+121 SAFKTEKELE
-131 REMRTLE
+131 REMRALE
-138 KHMAEE
+138 KNMEE
-144 QESSVLQKLMERY
+144 ELELSALQKLMERY
-157 GIIQEKFAF
+157 GVIQEKFAF

-182 LQVIELF
+182 LQVTELF
-189 PRSFLELSGGE
+189 PRTFLELSGGE

-245 VVISHDRYFLD
+245 MVISHDRYFLD

-288 LQEFQAFQEQ
+288 LHEFQAYQEQ

-332 MERALERMEK
+332 MERALGRMEK

-355 QFEGQERSGKDVIVM
+355 QFEGQERSGKDVVVM

-378 EHLLFNEANLHVRF
+378 DHPLFNEANLHVRF

-414 EEIKPDAGEIR
+414 EELEPDAGEIR

-441 NMKSN
+441 NMRSN

-453 CVAVTEGEA
+453 YVAVTEGEA

-542 NKLFEKTYWIDECKL
+542 NKLFEKTYWIDEHKL

-581 QQRQGRKK
+581 QQRQGRKS
-589 IETVPVKKKEVRNIE
+589 IETAPVKKKEARNVE

-618 TLECKMEQVVDVEML
+618 TLECKMEHVVDVEML

-651 NALENI
+651 NELENI
-657 ME
+657 VE

>member
-1 MKRELFSFLFLCRK
+1 
-15 PWGNVSFPWF
+15 
-25 FILKGVR
+25 
-32 KMTIC
+32 MTIC

-182 LQVIELF
+182 LQVTELF

-245 VVISHDRYFLD
+245 MVISHDRYFLD

-288 LQEFQAFQEQ
+288 LQEFQAYQEQ

-355 QFEGQERSGKDVIVM
+355 QFEGQERSGKDVVVM

-378 EHLLFNEANLHVRF
+378 DHPLFNEVNLHVRF

-414 EEIKPDAGEIR
+414 EEIEPDAGEIR

-453 CVAVTEGEA
+453 YVAVTEGEA

-542 NKLFEKTYWIDECKL
+542 NKLFEKTYWIDERKL

-568 QKWEEKL
+568 QKWEERL

-581 QQRQGRKK
+581 QQRQRRKS

-618 TLECKMEQVVDVEML
+618 TLECKMEHVVDVEML

-646 RAELY
+646 RADLY

>member
-1 MKRELFSFLFLCRK
+1 
-15 PWGNVSFPWF
+15 
-25 FILKGVR
+25 
-32 KMTIC
+32 MTIC
-37 SVNNVTKSFG
+37 SVNNVTKSFC

-75 TTIFQLLTGM
+75 TTIFGLLTGM
-85 ESLDAGAIH
+85 ESLDTGVIH

-105 QIPKFDES
+105 QIPKFDEA
-113 MTVYEVLS
+113 MTVYDVLS
-121 SAFKIEKELE
+121 SAFKVEKELE
-131 REMRTLE
+131 KEMHTLE
-138 KHMAEE
+138 KNMAEE
-144 QESSVLQKLMERY
+144 QEQSSLQKLMERY
-157 GIIQEKFAF
+157 GVIQEKFAF

-182 LQVIELF
+182 LQVTNLF
-189 PRSFLELSGGE
+189 SRVFTELSGGE

-245 VVISHDRYFLD
+245 MVISHDRYFLD

-278 RFVEEKEERL
+278 QFVEEKEERL
-288 LQEFQAFQEQ
+288 LREFQAYQEQ

-322 NEGLHKRARS
+322 NEGLHKRARN
-332 MERALERMEK
+332 MERALERIEK
-342 LKKPILERKQMGL
+342 LKRPILERKQMGL
-355 QFEGQERSGKDVIVM
+355 QFEGQERSGKDVVVM

-378 EHLLFNEANLHVRF
+378 GRPLFEQANLHVRF

-414 EEIKPDAGEIR
+414 KEMEPEAGAIR
-425 IGSSVKIGY
+425 VGSSVKIGY
-434 LSQHAYG
+434 LSQHTYE

-453 CVAVTEGEA
+453 NVAVTEGEA

-575 ETQVIK
+575 EKQVIK
-581 QQRQGRKK
+581 QKRQGKK
-589 IETVPVKKKEVRNIE
+589 SVETVPVKEKEARNLE
-604 EIETELMHVEEDIY
+604 EIENELMHVEEDVYAI
-618 TLECKMEQVVDVEML
+618 ECEMEHVADVERL
-633 EQLYEEKTKKELL
+633 EKLYEEKTKKELL

-651 NALENI
+651 NELENI
-657 ME
+657 VE

>member
-1 MKRELFSFLFLCRK
+1 M
-15 PWGNVSFPWF
+15 GNVSFSWF

-75 TTIFQLLTGM
+75 TTIFGLLTGM

-105 QIPKFDES
+105 QIPKFDEA
-113 MTVYEVLS
+113 MTVYDVLS
-121 SAFKIEKELE
+121 SAFKVEKEVE
-131 REMRTLE
+131 KEMHDLE
-138 KHMAEE
+138 KNMAVE
-144 QESSVLQKLMERY
+144 QEQSALEKLMERY
-157 GIIQEKFAF
+157 GVIQEKFAF
-166 LGGYEIE
+166 FGGYEIE

-182 LQVIELF
+182 LQVTDLF
-189 PRSFLELSGGE
+189 SRVFTELSGGE

-233 LEQFLKEYNGTV
+233 LEQFLKEYTGTV
-245 VVISHDRYFLD
+245 MVISHDRYFLD

-278 RFVEEKEERL
+278 QFVEEKEERL
-288 LQEFQAFQEQ
+288 LQEFQAYQEQ

-322 NEGLHKRARS
+322 NEGLHKRARN
-332 MERALERMEK
+332 MERALERIEK
-342 LKKPILERKQMGL
+342 LKRPILERKQMGL
-355 QFEGQERSGKDVIVM
+355 QFEGQERSGKDVVVM

-378 EHLLFNEANLHVRF
+378 DRPLFEQANLHVRF

-414 EEIKPDAGEIR
+414 EEINPDAGEIR

-434 LSQHAYG
+434 LSQHTYG
-441 NMKSN
+441 NVKSN

-453 CVAVTEGEA
+453 YVAVTEGEA

-575 ETQVIK
+575 EKQVIK
-581 QQRQGRKK
+581 QKRQERKSV
-589 IETVPVKKKEVRNIE
+589 ETVPVKEKEARNLE
-604 EIETELMHVEEDIY
+604 EIENELMHVEEDIY
-618 TLECKMEQVVDVEML
+618 AIECEMEHVADVERL
-633 EQLYEEKTKKELL
+633 KKLYEEKTKKELL
-646 RAELY
+646 RADLY
-651 NALENI
+651 NELENI
-657 ME
+657 VE

>member
-1 MKRELFSFLFLCRK
+1 M
-15 PWGNVSFPWF
+15 GNVSFSWF

-75 TTIFQLLTGM
+75 TTIFGLLTGM

-105 QIPKFDES
+105 QIPRFDEVL
-113 MTVYEVLS
+113 TVYDVLS
-121 SAFKIEKELE
+121 SAFKVEKELE
-131 REMRTLE
+131 KEMHALE
-138 KHMAEE
+138 KNMAEE
-144 QESSVLQKLMERY
+144 QEQSSLQKLMERY
-157 GIIQEKFAF
+157 GVIQEKFAF

-182 LQVIELF
+182 LQVTDLF
-189 PRSFLELSGGE
+189 SRVFTELSGGE

-233 LEQFLKEYNGTV
+233 LEQFLKEYTGTV
-245 VVISHDRYFLD
+245 MVISHDRYFLD

-278 RFVEEKEERL
+278 QFVEEKEERL
-288 LQEFQAFQEQ
+288 LQEFQAYQEQ

-322 NEGLHKRARS
+322 NEGLHKRARN
-332 MERALERMEK
+332 MERALERIEK
-342 LKKPILERKQMGL
+342 LKRPILERKQMGL
-355 QFEGQERSGKDVIVM
+355 QFEGQERSGKDVVVM

-378 EHLLFNEANLHVRF
+378 GRPLFEQANLHVRF

-414 EEIKPDAGEIR
+414 EEINPDVGEIR

-434 LSQHAYG
+434 LSQHTYG
-441 NMKSN
+441 NLKSN

-453 CVAVTEGEA
+453 YVAVTEGEA

-575 ETQVIK
+575 EKQVIK
-581 QQRQGRKK
+581 QKRQGRKSV
-589 IETVPVKKKEVRNIE
+589 EMVPVKEKKARNLE
-604 EIETELMHVEEDIY
+604 EIENELMHVEEDIY
-618 TLECKMEQVVDVEML
+618 AIECEMEHVADVERL
-633 EQLYEEKTKKELL
+633 EKLYEEKTMKELL
-646 RAELY
+646 RAKLY
-651 NALENI
+651 SELENI
-657 ME
+657 VE